1 MKRTNEGA
9 IASMG
14 RNNSGLLMDG
24 FPQTILT
31 SFAAQTEAL
40 TLLENFQ
47 ITLKYFLRTE
57 LRNDK
62 LLTREEV
69 S

>member
-40 TLLENFQ
+40 TLLENFSDHTQ
-47 ITLKYFLRTE
+47 V
-57 LRNDK
+57 
-62 LLTREEV
+62 LLAN
-69 S
+69 